1 MRVHHI
7 VNKEVKGA
15 KQAPFLFLFF
25 SHHALLDLLNARQ
38 IKHTYS
44 LESQPLYTG

>member
-15 KQAPFLFLFF
+15 KQAPFFVPVIL
-25 SHHALLDLLNARQ
+25 HHALLDLLNARQ